1 MGVVKIV
8 NKNEIS
14 QLHYTLGETVANLI
28 KKSIWNQE
36 YKLGERLLEKDQAE
50 KFNVSR
56 STIREAFT
64 ILEIQGLIVNKAR
77 KGTYV
82 AHFTEQ
88 DLKEL
93 IELRILIE
101 ESAVIKALPLMQET
115 DFDELSAILDEMKK
129 QIEIED
135 WYELFNLDLDFHR
148 TIVNC
153 CGNSRIIKIFEVNQI
168 EMRTYVG
175 YLAESYANP
184 EDLYE
189 EHLNI
194 FNLLKLKDET
204 KVVEKI
210 KYHITY
216 AEEKLLGSITQN

>member
-1 MGVVKIV
+1 MV
-8 NKNEIS
+8 NNNEIL
-14 QLHYTLGETVANLI
+14 QLQNSLGETIADLI

-50 KFNVSR
+50 KYNVSR

-64 ILEIQGLIVNKAR
+64 ILENKGLIVNKAR

-82 AHFTEQ
+82 AHFTER

-101 ESAVIKALPLMQET
+101 KDAVIKALPLLTEA
-115 DFDELSAILDEMKK
+115 DFEKLSMILEQMKT
-129 QIEIED
+129 QIEIAD

-148 TIVNC
+148 TIVNT
-153 CGNSRIIKIFEVNQI
+153 CGNSRIIKIFELNQM
-168 EMRTYVG
+168 EMRTYLG
-175 YLAESYANP
+175 YLADSYAKP

-189 EHLNI
+189 EHLEL
-194 FNLLKLKDET
+194 FHLLKSHDVD
-204 KVVEKI
+204 KVEDGI
-210 KYHITY
+210 RRHIIY
-216 AEEKLLGSITQN
+216 AEEKLLGSITED

>member
-1 MGVVKIV
+1 MVK
-8 NKNEIS
+8 NDEIS
-14 QLHYTLGETVANLI
+14 QLQKSLGETIADLI

-36 YKLGERLLEKDQAE
+36 HKLGERLLEKEQAE

-64 ILEIQGLIVNKAR
+64 ILENKGLIINKAR

-82 AHFTEQ
+82 THFTEQ

-101 ESAVIKALPLMQET
+101 KDAVIKALPLLTEA
-115 DFDELSAILDEMKK
+115 DFKELSAILKQMKK
-129 QIEIED
+129 QIEIAD

-148 TIVNC
+148 TIVNT
-153 CGNSRIIKIFEVNQI
+153 CGNSRIIKIFELNQM
-168 EMRTYVG
+168 EMRTYLG
-175 YLAESYANP
+175 YLADSYAKP

-189 EHLNI
+189 EHLEL
-194 FNLLKLKDET
+194 FHLLKSNDVA
-204 KVVEKI
+204 KVEEGI
-210 KYHITY
+210 KKHIIY
-216 AEEKLLGSITQN
+216 AEEKLLGSITEN

>member
-1 MGVVKIV
+1 MRMVI
-8 NKNEIS
+8 NNEIL
-14 QLHYTLGETVANLI
+14 QLQNSLGETIADLI

-50 KFNVSR
+50 KYNVSR

-64 ILEIQGLIVNKAR
+64 ILENKGLIVNKAR

-82 AHFTEQ
+82 AHFTER

-101 ESAVIKALPLMQET
+101 KDAVIKALPLLTEE
-115 DFDELSAILDEMKK
+115 DFEKLSTILEEMKK
-129 QIEIED
+129 QIKIAD

-148 TIVNC
+148 TIVDT
-153 CGNSRIIKIFEVNQI
+153 CGNSRIIKIFELNQM
-168 EMRTYVG
+168 EMRTYLG
-175 YLAESYANP
+175 YLADSYARP

-189 EHLNI
+189 EHLEL
-194 FNLLKLKDET
+194 FHLLQSSDVN
-204 KVVEKI
+204 KVKEGI
-210 KYHITY
+210 KRHIIY
-216 AEEKLLGSITQN
+216 AEEKLLGSITED

>member
-1 MGVVKIV
+1 MVI
-8 NKNEIS
+8 NNEIL
-14 QLHYTLGETVANLI
+14 QLQNSLGETIADLI

-50 KFNVSR
+50 KYNVSR

-64 ILEIQGLIVNKAR
+64 ILENKGLIVNKAR

-82 AHFTEQ
+82 AHFTER

-101 ESAVIKALPLMQET
+101 KDAVIKALPLLTEA
-115 DFDELSAILDEMKK
+115 DFEKLSMILEQMKT
-129 QIEIED
+129 QIEIAD

-148 TIVNC
+148 TIVNT
-153 CGNSRIIKIFEVNQI
+153 CGNSRIIKIFELNQM
-168 EMRTYVG
+168 EMRTYLG
-175 YLAESYANP
+175 YLADSYAKP

-189 EHLNI
+189 EHLEL
-194 FNLLKLKDET
+194 FHLLQSNDVD
-204 KVVEKI
+204 KVEDGI
-210 KYHITY
+210 RRHIIY
-216 AEEKLLGSITQN
+216 AEEKLLGSITED

>member
-1 MGVVKIV
+1 MIDNNDILRLQK
-8 NKNEIS
+8 S
-14 QLHYTLGETVANLI
+14 LGETIADLI

-36 YKLGERLLEKDQAE
+36 YKLGERLLEKNQAE

-64 ILEIQGLIVNKAR
+64 ILENQGLIVNKAR

-82 AHFTEQ
+82 VHFTER

-101 ESAVIKALPLMQET
+101 KDAVIKALPLLKEA
-115 DFDELSAILDEMKK
+115 DFKELAAILQQMKQ
-129 QIEIED
+129 QIKNSD

-148 TIVNC
+148 TIVNL
-153 CGNSRIIKIFEVNQI
+153 CGNSRIIKIFEFNQI

-184 EDLYE
+184 QELYA
-189 EHLNI
+189 EHLKL
-194 FNLLKLKDET
+194 FNLLKSNDAGQVAEG
-204 KVVEKI
+204 I
-210 KYHITY
+210 KNHIIY
-216 AEEKLLGSITQN
+216 AEGKLLGSITEN

>member
-1 MGVVKIV
+1 MV
-8 NKNEIS
+8 NNNEIL
-14 QLHYTLGETVANLI
+14 QLQNSLGETIADLI

-50 KFNVSR
+50 KYNVSR

-64 ILEIQGLIVNKAR
+64 ILENKGLIVNKAR

-82 AHFTEQ
+82 AHFTER

-101 ESAVIKALPLMQET
+101 KDAVIKALPLLTEA
-115 DFDELSAILDEMKK
+115 DFEKLSTILEQMKT
-129 QIEIED
+129 QIEIAD

-148 TIVNC
+148 TIVNT
-153 CGNSRIIKIFEVNQI
+153 CGNSRIIKIFELNQM
-168 EMRTYVG
+168 EMRTYLG
-175 YLAESYANP
+175 YLADSYAKP

-189 EHLNI
+189 EHLEL
-194 FNLLKLKDET
+194 FHLLKSHDVD
-204 KVVEKI
+204 KVEDGI
-210 KYHITY
+210 RRHIIY
-216 AEEKLLGSITQN
+216 AEEKLLGSITED